1 LPAIAKLRQWAV
13 IFLVETLRQKDGHTV
28 AMLKIEWKDS
38 PGETGGTMLTIEV
51 DGDQVLDKHYSR
63 RRIKEAR
70 KAARKA
76 VKDAEDKFD
85 NKKENGPSV

>member
-1 LPAIAKLRQWAV
+1 
-13 IFLVETLRQKDGHTV
+13 V
-28 AMLKIEWKDS
+28 ASLKILWKDN
-38 PGETGGTMLTIEV
+38 PGGGTMLTIEV
-51 DGDQVLDKHYSR
+51 DGEQVLDELYPR

-85 NKKENGPSV
+85 NKKDKSPKV